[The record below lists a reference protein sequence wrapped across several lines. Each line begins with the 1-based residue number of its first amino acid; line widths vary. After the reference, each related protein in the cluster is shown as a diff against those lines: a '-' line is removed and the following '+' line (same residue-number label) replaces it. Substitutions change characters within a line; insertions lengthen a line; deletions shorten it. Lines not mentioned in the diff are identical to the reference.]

1 MGDQNKPGVVA
12 IDKDTGAQ
20 ILIRGDL
27 VKLEFPNGKVE
38 DVPDA
43 WGIQHDP
50 LGAVLDPCDLRI
62 GPYTCNGRQA
72 TLRDHR
78 MRSVCVSYF
87 GHGSQVREGIVE
99 IPKGPW
105 KDVGRI
111 AHVYYARYGTLKGLY
126 RHPFKMQAPEV
137 LLQQN
142 ARGEYRLSFP
152 TGCIIDSHGFVWP

>member
-1 MGDQNKPGVVA
+1 MGNQNKPGVVA
-12 IDKDTGAQ
+12 IDRGSGAQ

-27 VKLEFPNGKVE
+27 VKLEFPDGKIQ
-38 DVPDA
+38 DIPDA

-50 LGAVLDPCDLRI
+50 MGVIMDPCDIRL
-62 GPYTCNGRQA
+62 GPYRSNGHEAR
-72 TLRDHR
+72 LDDPR

-87 GHGSQVREGIVE
+87 GHVASENPGDVDVPR
-99 IPKGPW
+99 GPW
-105 KDVGRI
+105 TDIGRV

-142 ARGEYRLSFP
+142 AHGQYRLSFP